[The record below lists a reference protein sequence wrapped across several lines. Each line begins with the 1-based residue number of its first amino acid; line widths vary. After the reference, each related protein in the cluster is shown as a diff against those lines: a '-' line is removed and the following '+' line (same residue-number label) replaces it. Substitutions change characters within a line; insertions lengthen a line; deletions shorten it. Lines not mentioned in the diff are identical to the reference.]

1 MSKEKKISQNPYIAK
16 DELLVKL
23 GFREMIDITKLL
35 YNEGQI
41 DGVPKNPR
49 YLKESEH
56 DNLVKSL
63 ADSPEFLEYKPLM
76 VYGLEDGT
84 YVTICGNM
92 RLRVANELRIGG
104 NTNFDKLP
112 CFVLK
117 TDTPIQKIKEY
128 AIKDNVQA
136 GNWDWDELA
145 NGDWKVDE
153 LQDWG
158 VDCSFLTD
166 TEPVE
171 QMSERKE
178 TEDDNY
184 DENEHEIETKCK
196 LGDIWQLGQH
206 RLMCGDSTDAA
217 QVALLLDG
225 QQIQLY
231 LTDPPYNVAYGY
243 DNSTTEGH
251 RKDGLVVLNDK
262 MDNDKFEQFLT
273 NAFNAANAN
282 MRKGASFYI
291 FHSDGYS
298 YWFRKALINTVD
310 LELRENLIW
319 VKNSMVLGRQDYQ
332 WRHEPCLYGWKKGAS
347 HNWFSDR
354 KQTTVME
361 FDRPTKS
368 VEHPTMKP
376 IPLFAYLIQNSSQE
390 GWNVYDSFGGSGTT
404 VMACEQLDRNGFLME
419 LDPHYC
425 DVIINRWETYTGKKA
440 EKIKENENE

>member
-1 MSKEKKISQNPYIAK
+1 MAREKKISQNPSIAK

-56 DNLVKSL
+56 DKLVKSL

-112 CFVLK
+112 CFILK

-145 NGDWKVDE
+145 NGEWEIEE

-158 VDCSFLTD
+158 MDCTFLTES
-166 TEPVE
+166 EPE
-171 QMSERKE
+171 EETSDRKD
-178 TEDDNY
+178 TEDDEY
-184 DENEHEIETKCK
+184 SEEEHEIEAKCQ
-196 LGDIWQLGQH
+196 LGDIWQLGRH
-206 RLMCGDSTDAA
+206 RLMCGDSTDAT
-217 QVALLLDG
+217 QVAKLLG
-225 QQIQLY
+225 GKTIQMY

-243 DNSTTEGH
+243 ECSATEKH

-262 MDNDKFEQFLT
+262 MDNDKFEEFLT

-282 MRKGASFYI
+282 MEKGASFYI
-291 FHSDGYS
+291 FHSDFYS

-310 LELRENLIW
+310 LEMRENLIW

-332 WRHEPCLYGWKKGAS
+332 WRHEPCLYGWKNGAS

-390 GWNVYDSFGGSGTT
+390 GWNVYDSFGCSGTT
-404 VMACEQLDRNGFLME
+404 IMACEQLNRNGFSME

-440 EKIKENENE
+440 EKIKV

>member
-1 MSKEKKISQNPYIAK
+1 MAKKQNNTLSELGVKERINLSSL
-16 DELLVKL
+16 EL
-23 GFREMIDITKLL
+23 
-35 YNEGQI
+35 NEGQI
-41 DGVPKNPR
+41 VGIPKNPR
-49 YLKESEH
+49 YLKGEEH
-56 DNLVKSL
+56 DKLKKSL
-63 ADSPEFLEYKPLM
+63 KDSPELLQYKPLM
-76 VYGLEDGT
+76 VYAIEGGKF
-84 YVTICGNM
+84 VVICGNM
-92 RLRVANELRIGG
+92 RLRICQELHNEGVQG
-104 NTNFDKLP
+104 FDALP
-112 CFVLK
+112 CFVLNK
-117 TDTPIQKIKEY
+117 DVPIAKIKEY

-145 NGDWKVDE
+145 NGDWEVED
-153 LQDWG
+153 LQEWG

-171 QMSERKE
+171 EMPEHKE
-178 TEDDNY
+178 TEDDAY
-184 DENEHEIETKCK
+184 DEGEHEIEAKCK
-196 LGDIWQLGQH
+196 LGDIWQLGKH
-206 RLMCGDSTDAA
+206 RLMCGDSTDAS
-217 QVALLLDG
+217 QVAKLLG
-225 QQIQLY
+225 GANIQLY

-243 DNSTTEGH
+243 DGAATEGH

-262 MDNDKFEQFLT
+262 MDNDKFEEFLT

-282 MRKGASFYI
+282 MEKGASFYI

-404 VMACEQLDRNGFLME
+404 IMACEQLNRNGFSME

-440 EKIKENENE
+440 EKIKV